1 MAIKP
6 SIVLCVLAALILIAS
21 PALAHKVSVFGY
33 VEGGMLLG
41 EGYFPGGGKAKNSK
55 VELIDQNGKV
65 LATTTTDNKGAF
77 KLKLPAA
84 KAPLKLVVTASMGHK
99 GEYVLT
105 DQDLGQ
111 DQKTAKAAQDKMT
124 AGSIESSGDAQA
136 AKAGQIDQ
144 ATLQAALQKALDKEL
159 SPLKAQ
165 IAKMQADRGIG
176 VADVIGGLGYI
187 LGLLGLA
194 AYMRYRKT
202 EQK

>member
-1 MAIKP
+1 MLNKT
-6 SIVLCVLAALILIAS
+6 SMVLCALAALIFMAS

-41 EGYFPGGGKAKNSK
+41 EGYFPGGGKAVNSK
-55 VELIDQNGKV
+55 VELLDKNGKV

-77 KLKLPAA
+77 KLKVPDA

-105 DQDLGQ
+105 AQDLGQ
-111 DQKTAKAAQDKMT
+111 GRKEAKAAEGEMT
-124 AGSIESSGDAQA
+124 DGSKASGGDAPA
-136 AKAGQIDQ
+136 GAVGQIDQ
-144 ATLQAALQKALDKEL
+144 AAVQAAVEKALDKKL
-159 SPLKAQ
+159 APLTAQ
-165 IAKMQADRGIG
+165 IAKMQAERSIG

-202 EQK
+202 EQR